1 MLFGKKKVDIKQTE
15 RDISKINRK
24 RVLND
29 SSSFDVRES
38 FNELRTN
45 VLFSLTNKGA
55 KKVLITSSLASE
67 GKSTTALN
75 MAISFAETGVKTLI
89 VDCDLRRPNQG
100 KLLDD
105 KEKKGLSNILVND
118 CKISDALHETR
129 YKNLDVVLT
138 GSTPPNPTEL
148 LSSDGMKAFIDEM
161 SEKYDY
167 IILDTPPINMVTD
180 AAILSSLVNGVI
192 VVCRQYVTEKKI
204 LASAIEKLQFVD
216 AKIIG
221 IVLNDVSSSKASYG
235 KYARSKYSKYG
246 YYGYYGYGYGYKKKE
261 QKK

>member
-1 MLFGKKKVDIKQTE
+1 MLFGKKKIDVKQAEKDMLLT
-15 RDISKINRK
+15 NRK
-24 RVLND
+24 RILND
-29 SSSFDVRES
+29 KSPSAVRES

-55 KKVLITSSLASE
+55 KKVLLTSSLAGE

-89 VDCDLRRPNQG
+89 VDCDLRRPNLG
-100 KLLDD
+100 RLLDD
-105 KEKKGLSNILVND
+105 KGKKGLSNILVND
-118 CKISDALHETR
+118 CTVKEALHETKF
-129 YKNLDVVLT
+129 KNLDVVLT

-148 LSSDGMKAFIDEM
+148 LSSDGMKAFLDEM
-161 SEKYDY
+161 SESYDY

-192 VVCRQYVTEKKI
+192 VVCRQFVTEKKL

-221 IVLNDVSSSKASYG
+221 VVLNDVASSKASYG
-235 KYARSKYSKYG
+235 KYSRYSRYG
-246 YYGYYGYGYGYKKKE
+246 HYGYGYGYGYSSRKKE
-261 QKK
+261 DLDQ